1 MLDYGRQYRDF
12 VDVYEN
18 GIRVKAVRK
27 DSDEHLEIW
36 KKTPEKLEVP
46 PSDYS
51 EQ

>member
-1 MLDYGRQYRDF
+1 VDYKDY

-18 GIRVKAVRK
+18 GIRVRAVRK
-27 DSDEHLEIW
+27 DSEEHLEIW

-51 EQ
+51 E